1 MATFPCAKKGLCLDP
16 STPFSNL
23 SAELP
28 DSEIFV
34 SLNWGQELVAPPLGS
49 DFTAT
54 SCLGVATSTV
64 SQEDADLDAAQ
75 ANADCIGGIFP
86 EGSPGTN
93 IYGQPVTVKR
103 PQTVY
108 RNQPQSVTLIC
119 PDGLPFIYTINAGR
133 FSGASLY
140 AANASAFSWAEQQA
154 PNFQICLSNLNNPV
168 VCAGQPYSDFITA
181 TGKPLAVA
189 PKGNFWSYIAGNLP
203 PGIYSDVDLSFEAG
217 LDGFIVGSGI
227 NFYGSCSV
235 PGVYTVTIEV
245 TAPDGEYFA
254 KRYTITVPGINNAAD
269 FAPGIVGKTYSQE
282 VTSAGV
288 ANPIYT
294 LESGTLPAGL
304 TLAPQGLI
312 AGAPTVAG
320 TYNFT
325 LGVTSAGTGRTCTT
339 FGCTITVTGPNIFLP
354 TVWDN
359 PPDAANGT
367 VVYNF
372 SHASVVGSAACD
384 APDNVSNVANTG
396 TLPYTGAGAVC
407 NVKIT
412 VSNLV
417 NSIPGETDCQVSIFV
432 FSAQN
437 GLLLFDILDANA
449 ATLFDG
455 VFNFPFN
462 IPAAAGDTITL
473 LPRWSATASNAGPA
487 SLNVD
492 FEFTGN

>member
-108 RNQPQSVTLIC
+108 RNQPGTVTLIC
-119 PDGLPFIYTINAGR
+119 PDGLPFIYTIKAGQ

-245 TAPDGEYFA
+245 TAPDSAYFA
-254 KRYTITVPGINNAAD
+254 KRYTITVAGINNAAD
-269 FAPGIVGKTYSQE
+269 FAPGIVGNTYSQE

-325 LGVTSAGTGRTCTT
+325 LGVTSAGTGVTCNTAASILIAGATCFSNPTT
-339 FGCTITVTGPNIFLP
+339 LTPATQGTPYEYFFSPIP
-354 TVWDN
+354 TLDSGDVW
-359 PPDAANGT
+359 T
-367 VVYNF
+367 LTF
-372 SHASVVGSAACD
+372 VG
-384 APDNVSNVANTG
+384 G
-396 TLPYTGAGAVC
+396 TLP
-407 NVKIT
+407 
-412 VSNLV
+412 
-417 NSIPGETDCQVSIFV
+417 P
-432 FSAQN
+432 
-437 GLLLFDILDANA
+437 GLLPGIDLGFPVLNGTPTTPGTYTF
-449 ATLFDG
+449 TLQ
-455 VFNFPFN
+455 
-462 IPAAAGDTITL
+462 
-473 LPRWSATASNAGPA
+473 
-487 SLNVD
+487 LN
-492 FEFTGN
+492 EQPGGGGGGS